1 MRLNKNIKY
10 LFFDL
15 DHTLWDFEKNA
26 EESLKDLHHT
36 HSLSKREIE
45 ADDFVKI
52 YSNINHAMWSRYHKG
67 EINKEFL
74 RTQRFIQT
82 FLHFGIP
89 ESEIPGNLWD
99 EYLALLPTRTH
110 LMPGC
115 IELLE
120 YLHPKYPMTIIT
132 NGFKEVQVQKM
143 QNSLL
148 TPYFKHIVISENIGH
163 QKPAKEIFE
172 HALAINDAQ
181 IDEVLMIGDNNE
193 ADIQG
198 AKNAGITSVFYNPT
212 GAEDKAGAD
221 YEIMDLLELKGML

>member
-1 MRLNKNIKY
+1 MKKY
-10 LFFDL
+10 KYIFFDL

-26 EESLKDLHHT
+26 EESLKDLHRT
-36 HSLSKREIE
+36 HSLSEREID

-67 EINKEFL
+67 EIDKEFL

-89 ESEIPGNLWD
+89 ETEIPGNLWD
-99 EYLALLPTRTH
+99 EYLALLPTRTN

-115 IELLE
+115 IETLE
-120 YLHPKYPMTIIT
+120 YLKPSYPMTIIT
-132 NGFKEVQVQKM
+132 NGFKEVQVLKM

-148 TPYFKHIVISENIGH
+148 TPYFQHIVISENVGH

-172 HALAINDAQ
+172 YALAINNAKA
-181 IDEVLMIGDNNE
+181 DEVLMIGDNLE

-198 AKNAGITSVFYNPT
+198 AKNAGITSVFYNPLRV
-212 GAEDKAGAD
+212 EDSVGAD
-221 YEIMDLLELKGML
+221 HEVSDLQELKTLL